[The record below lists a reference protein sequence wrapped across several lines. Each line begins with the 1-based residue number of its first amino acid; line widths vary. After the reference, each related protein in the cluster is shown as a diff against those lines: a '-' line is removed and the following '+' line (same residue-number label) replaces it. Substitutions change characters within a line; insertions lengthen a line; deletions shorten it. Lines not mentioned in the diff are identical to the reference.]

1 MPLHIYCFRTSR
13 SAVARYMTSNCFVK
27 ARSERRHYDLENR
40 LLRLSLTLKMYL
52 CPTYSEIKSYLSSSE
67 KNSFLTSHTP
77 QCLLQGKLKA
87 RQQHITVNEP
97 GQGNL
102 IGALSPLQPYLGVS
116 SQGLEKEMAAH
127 SSVLAWRIPG
137 TGEPGGL
144 LSMASQSWTR
154 LMRLSSSSSSQGLS
168 SLTSIGYS
176 GQKSV
181 IFNDRI
187 KLQKYTIYF

>member
-13 SAVARYMTSNCFVK
+13 LAVATYMTSNCSVK
-27 ARSERRHYDLENR
+27 VRPERQHHDLENR

-52 CPTYSEIKSYLSSSE
+52 CPAYSEIKSYLSSSE

-87 RQQHITVNEP
+87 RKQHITVTEP
-97 GQGNL
+97 GQGNS
-102 IGALSPLQPYLGVS
+102 IRAPSPLQPYLGVS
-116 SQGLEKEMAAH
+116 SQGLF
-127 SSVLAWRIPG
+127 SY
-137 TGEPGGL
+137 
-144 LSMASQSWTR
+144 
-154 LMRLSSSSSSQGLS
+154 
-168 SLTSIGYS
+168 TSIGYS

-187 KLQKYTIYF
+187 KLQKYTIYFRSRTSLIISVKVAYTDYQSFREIVSVLFKKRRLGSLMSWEE